1 MIRRLSI
8 TLALMG
14 ALCAVVAASAT
25 AAYDP
30 TGPLPEQPG
39 VPAGES
45 YSEAAVDAV
54 VSSAPVSIYK
64 KAPRLYGVIAPP
76 PQCDYIKFIRHKV
89 ASASN
94 DASQADASLL
104 MVPGIL
110 ESAGGF
116 DYIARHLIYQAKV
129 NQNKNIEVWAM
140 DRRNNCIEDLHGAQL
155 AENEPDI
162 DTAIQNT
169 VDYYYGGEELGGKT
183 FDGFLTS
190 NQVPY
195 LAEFGLKM
203 DTEDMFTIMETMV
216 PSRSTRKQKV
226 YVGGHSLGGIHTSVF
241 ASWDRDGLWWTTS
254 DAGWNNTAG
263 LFAFDSVVAPTSQA
277 FDNILRGFGVPPEII
292 FPLDPF
298 ASIGYQGIVDGLRTG
313 IIPRTFPLPIPDELT
328 GVASSVP
335 GVGSL
340 LGSTGAIDAETM
352 ALTEAIG
359 MMADRDP
366 DRDVSQLM
374 RDLPLGENV
383 LKVLR
388 ELHSR
393 DQETV
398 DRGAPTIRDFSY
410 TAEGLF
416 GAIFDDSMSSLSF
429 VQTSMGF
436 PNGGPVVRKNYP
448 TDAGLWIPADAGP
461 DLQNLRTGPLYGWT
475 NYDEFGAENRS
486 ADNSTL
492 FTDAT
497 QEMSDIQAVAR
508 STYRGET
515 NLTEWYF
522 SLRRIVDIVAATR
535 WWGPAFGINTI
546 WKDKVTQLPALE
558 FIAEHG
564 VIAGDG
570 GLGLGQLPRPNHV
583 FLPGQNHL
591 DPMYEVANKPAR
603 HVNQTIPNL
612 LDFVL

>member
-1 MIRRLSI
+1 MIRKFSLVVLLI
-8 TLALMG
+8 GVLV
-14 ALCAVVAASAT
+14 AVSAASAT

-30 TGPLPEQPG
+30 SGPVPEQPG
-39 VPAGES
+39 VPAGET
-45 YSEAAVDAV
+45 YSEADVDAV
-54 VSSAPVSIYK
+54 VSSAPISIYK
-64 KAPRLYGVIAPP
+64 KAPRLLGIIAPP

-89 ASASN
+89 ATASN
-94 DASQADASLL
+94 DASQADAALL

-116 DYIARHLIYQAKV
+116 DYIARHLIYQAKT
-129 NQNKNIEVWAM
+129 QRNKNIEVWAM
-140 DRRNNCIEDLHGAQL
+140 DRRNNCLEDLHGAQL
-155 AENEPDI
+155 SENEPDI

-169 VDYYYGGEELGGKT
+169 VDYYYNGETLGGKK
-183 FDGFLTS
+183 FNGFLTS

-203 DTEDMFTIMETMV
+203 DTEDMYTIMKTLV
-216 PSRSTRKQKV
+216 PSRATRKSKV

-241 ASWDRDGLWWTTS
+241 ASWDFDGLWWTTS
-254 DAGWNNTAG
+254 DAGYNNTAG
-263 LFAFDSVVAPTSQA
+263 LFAFDSVVAPTSEA
-277 FDNILRGFGVPPEII
+277 FDNILRNFGVPPELI

-298 ASIGYQGIVDGLRTG
+298 VAVGYEAVVDGLRTG
-313 IIPRTFPLPIPDELT
+313 IVPRIFPLPIPDALS
-328 GVASSVP
+328 GVAASVP
-335 GVGSL
+335 GIGSL

-366 DRDVSQLM
+366 DRDMSSLM
-374 RDLPLGENV
+374 RSLPLGDNV
-383 LKVLR
+383 RKVLV

-393 DQETV
+393 DQESV
-398 DRGAPTIRDFSY
+398 DRGTPSIFDFNY

-416 GAIFDDSMSSLSF
+416 GAVFDDSMSSLGF

-436 PNGGPVVRKNYP
+436 PNGGPVVRKDYP
-448 TDAGLWIPADAGP
+448 SDAGLWIPSDAGP
-461 DLQNLRTGPLYGWT
+461 SLNSLRTGPLYGWT
-475 NYDEFGAENRS
+475 NFDEFGAENRS

-492 FTDAT
+492 FTDASN
-497 QEMSDIQAVAR
+497 EVADIRSLAR
-508 STYRGET
+508 ATYRGET

-522 SLRRIVDIVAATR
+522 SLRRIVDIVAASR
-535 WWGPAFGINTI
+535 WWGPGFGINTI
-546 WKDKVTQLPALE
+546 WKNKVKNLPALE
-558 FIAEHG
+558 FIAEDG
-564 VIAGDG
+564 VIAGDD

-591 DPMYEVANKPAR
+591 DPLFEVANKPGQ